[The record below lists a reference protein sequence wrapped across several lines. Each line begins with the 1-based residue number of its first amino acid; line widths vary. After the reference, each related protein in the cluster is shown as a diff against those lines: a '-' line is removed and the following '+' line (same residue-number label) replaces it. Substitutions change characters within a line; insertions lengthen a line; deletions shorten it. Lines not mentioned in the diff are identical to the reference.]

1 MWHFKSDC
9 DDSKLGESD
18 EEEPSIED
26 IQKAY
31 QEMYDNWIK
40 VCNVNKSLKDKIF
53 ELADENEELKGVVFN
68 LKSIVKEKD
77 EKVHE
82 ITTELES
89 IKKNLRIL
97 NFGSTKL
104 DQILNMGQSS
114 KNGLGYTSVTSFV
127 ATTSKIVFVKA
138 YTKT

>member
-1 MWHFKSDC
+1 
-9 DDSKLGESD
+9 
-18 EEEPSIED
+18 
-26 IQKAY
+26 
-31 QEMYDNWIK
+31 MYDNWIK

-104 DQILNMGQSS
+104 DQILNMGQSMS
-114 KNGLGYTSVTSFV
+114 NQNGLSYTIIADFVT
-127 ATTSKIVFVKA
+127 TMSKTVFVKDA
-138 YTKT
+138 PTPANHLVTGKNV